1 MEMTN
6 SLKTI
11 IADNVNRLMDYHGGM
26 VGKERMLPGDLAK
39 LCRKNGGK
47 TDQKTI
53 WNVVNP
59 DKSGNITTAT
69 IESIAGVFNLEP
81 YHLMIPNLPI
91 EELTSRRL
99 EKVIECYAQ
108 VTFESRENIV
118 RIAEN
123 EVRYR
128 TTEKTSINGG

>member
-1 MEMTN
+1 MRMTKN
-6 SLKTI
+6 LKTT
-11 IADNVNRLMDYHGGM
+11 IADNVTRLMIHHGGM
-26 VGKERMLPGDLAK
+26 VGKDRMSTDDLAK
-39 LCRKNGGK
+39 LCKKNGGK

-69 IESIAGVFNLEP
+69 IESIAEVFNLEP

-91 EELTSRRL
+91 EELTSKRI
-99 EKVIECYAQ
+99 EKVITCYAQ
-108 VTFESRENIV
+108 APVDGRENIA

-123 EVRYR
+123 EVRYC
-128 TTEKTSINGG
+128 TNHQKTINGG